1 MNNILIPSESLNT
14 SEIIRPLSKRLG
26 LRTPVLCKILNQEE
40 LYGIVTSRA
49 LRTSPF
55 PVAILEV
62 TAESFDADY
71 FSCGSSRFV
80 SERLRDVMGLDPSE
94 VQYFDIDDRRS
105 APATRA
111 KKFKIMEP
119 VAVEDVSDRSKTNYD
134 MRRLLPEDPEY
145 PCVISGVVI
154 REDAQPKHPLF
165 FDAFF
170 DELFCTEA
178 FALRILSAGCTGLNF
193 RCSGY
198 RLWPRLYRTLRG
210 IEEYVD
216 WDPVNG
222 VEITKLV
229 KAIR

>member
-1 MNNILIPSESLNT
+1 MIDILIPSESLNT
-14 SEIIRPLSKRLG
+14 SDAIRPFSKCLG
-26 LRTPVLCKILNQEE
+26 LLTPMRCKILNQEE
-40 LYGIVTSRA
+40 LYGVGNSRT
-49 LRTSPF
+49 LRSSPF

-71 FSCGSSRFV
+71 FTCGSSRFV
-80 SERLRDVMGLDPSE
+80 SERLRDVMGLNPSE

-119 VAVEDVSDRSKTNYD
+119 VAVEDVSDRSKTDYE

-145 PCVISGVVI
+145 PSVISGIVI

-193 RCSGY
+193 RCSGH

-216 WDPVNG
+216 WDPVNE

-229 KAIR
+229 KAIS